1 MNINNYSKPQL
12 NILIILRIL
21 IGWHFLYEGVLK
33 VYNPEWTAQGYLLS
47 SQGIFRPFFQ
57 WLASESLI
65 GIVDSANIVILI
77 FVGLALIGGI
87 FERPAAFAGFV
98 LLLLYY
104 LAHPAF
110 PGVEQGPVEGNY
122 WLVNK
127 NLIEGIALLA
137 LYYFP
142 TSEAFQRLISRAAL
156 LSFNTSQYLAD

>member
-33 VYNPEWTAQGYLLS
+33 MYNPEWTAKGFLLS
-47 SQGIFRPFFQ
+47 SQGIFRPLFTWFAGEGQ
-57 WLASESLI
+57 I
-65 GIVDSANIVILI
+65 GFIDSVNIVILM
-77 FVGLALIGGI
+77 FVGIALIAGI

-98 LLLLYY
+98 LLVLYY

-110 PGVEQGPVEGNY
+110 PGLEQGPAEGNY
-122 WLVNK
+122 WIVNK
-127 NLIEGIALLA
+127 NLIEGFTLLL

-142 TSEAFQRLISRAAL
+142 TSAAFGLKRILTRDKKLA
-156 LSFNTSQYLAD
+156 NT